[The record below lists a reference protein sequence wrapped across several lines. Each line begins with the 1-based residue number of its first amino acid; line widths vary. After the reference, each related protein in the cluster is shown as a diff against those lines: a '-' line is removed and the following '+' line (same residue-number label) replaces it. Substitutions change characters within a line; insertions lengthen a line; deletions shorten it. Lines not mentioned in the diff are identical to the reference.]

1 MKQLAEEM
9 FNTSGERVALVAHS
23 MGGQISLYFLNQ
35 AVSAVWKATYIK
47 VYIPLSGDFAG
58 SSWALE
64 SVSSATLPSAFSPT
78 LARSFESLYWLMPQ
92 AQVYKDMVLIETPT
106 GSYNASQYDV
116 VFIKLADYPIGWTKY
131 KPTSEITSLASPG
144 VTTYCFHGSDLA
156 TPQTYKFSSDK
167 LSEKPAV
174 LTGEGDGLVNRVS
187 LEACLFWVGT
197 PGFHHTAFSGVSHV
211 DMVKNT
217 TVLKAVSD
225 AVFIEA

>member
-1 MKQLAEEM
+1 MKNLVEEM

-35 AVSAVWKATYIK
+35 VVSAKWKAAYIK

-64 SVSSATLPSAFSPT
+64 SVASATLPSTFSPP
-78 LARSFESLYWLMPQ
+78 LARSFQSLYWLLPQ
-92 AQVYKDMVLIETPT
+92 SAVYKDQVLIETPT
-106 GSYNASQYDV
+106 GRYNASQYDV

-131 KPTSEITSLASPG
+131 KATSEITSLVSPG

-156 TPQTYKFSSDK
+156 TPQTYKFSSDN
-167 LSEKPAV
+167 LGEKPEV

-187 LEACLFWVGT
+187 LEACLFWAGT

-211 DMVKNT
+211 DMVKST

-225 AVFIEA
+225 AVFNEV